1 MTDVLSQHRDFGI
14 LDGPVL
20 LFGGPYSNF
29 EATAALFERASLL
42 GITGERMICTG
53 DVCAYCG
60 SPAETARLV
69 MGSGARVVAGN
80 CELSLGA
87 RAGDCGCGF
96 EDGAACDRFAM
107 EWFTY
112 ADAALDEGSRAWMR
126 GLPGI
131 ATFCAYGKRY
141 AVIHGGASAVNRFI
155 WPVAADAVLREE
167 IALIEAALGPVDG
180 VIGGHTGMAFER
192 IVSMGER
199 PVHWINAGAI
209 GLPAHDGD
217 TRTSFALLTAKG
229 VRFERLDYDHGAA
242 AAAMRDAGLRAGY
255 DRSLEQGY
263 WPSEDSF
270 PSEMR
275 LGRVA

>member
-1 MTDVLSQHRDFGI
+1 MTDVLSRHRDFGV
-14 LDGPVL
+14 LEGPVL

-60 SPAETARLV
+60 NPAETARLV

-80 CELSLGA
+80 CELSLGE
-87 RAGDCGCGF
+87 RTGDCGCGF

-107 EWFTY
+107 EWFNF
-112 ADAALDEGSRAWMR
+112 ADAALDEGSRTWMR
-126 GLPGI
+126 GLPGVG
-131 ATFCAYGKRY
+131 TFRAFGKLY
-141 AVIHGGASAVNRFI
+141 AVVHGGASAVNRFL
-155 WPVAADAVLREE
+155 WPIVSDSVLREE
-167 IALIEAALGPVDG
+167 IALIEAALGPVHG
-180 VIGGHTGMAFER
+180 VIAGHTGMAFER
-192 IVSMGER
+192 MVGMGER

-217 TRTSFALLTAKG
+217 ARTGFAVLTAEG
-229 VRFERLDYDHGAA
+229 IQFERLNYDHEAA
-242 AAAMRDAGLRAGY
+242 AQAMREAGLRAGY
-255 DRSLEQGY
+255 DRSLETGY

-270 PSEMR
+270 PAEMR

>member
-1 MTDVLSQHRDFGI
+1 MTDVLSKHRKFGI

-29 EATAALFERASLL
+29 EATSALFERASLL
-42 GITGERMICTG
+42 GITGSRMVCTG

-60 SPAETARLV
+60 NPAETARLV

-80 CELSLGA
+80 CEMSLGE
-87 RAGDCGCGF
+87 RTGDCGCGF
-96 EDGAACDRFAM
+96 EEDAACDRFAM

-112 ADAALDEGSRAWMR
+112 ADAALDDGSRAWMR
-126 GLPGI
+126 ALPGI
-131 ATFCAYGKRY
+131 GTFIAYGKRY

-155 WPVAADAVLREE
+155 WPIASDAVLREE
-167 IALIEAALGPVDG
+167 IALIEAALGQVDG
-180 VIGGHTGMAFER
+180 VIAGHTGMAFER
-192 IVSMGER
+192 TVTVGER

-217 TRTSFALLTAKG
+217 PRTSFALLTAEG
-229 VRFERLDYDHGAA
+229 VRFERLDYDHETASE
-242 AAAMRDAGLRAGY
+242 AMRMAGLRAGY
-255 DRSLEQGY
+255 DRSLECGY

-270 PSEMR
+270 PKEMR